1 MKNVHFLNGQLI
13 NEDDLLIS
21 PRDLGY
27 SRGYAVFEFMMIL
40 KGRPFMLE
48 KHMDR
53 LYRSCQEISLNL
65 PWPKELITDWVLQT
79 LKANESIEGEKVMR
93 VTISGGPS
101 LTLSPAKIPTIVIMV
116 DQRIPCP
123 PEDYANGVHVLL
135 SEFQRYKPQAKTIN
149 YIEAIRQFSNIP
161 NDIDEVIYHSKG
173 MVREGTKCNVF
184 ALINGSLVTPKTG
197 ILEGVTRDI
206 IINELQLSV
215 RAEARD
221 FSVQELLGAS
231 EVFTTTTSKGIMPVT
246 KLDNIAVGGGLVGPI
261 TKEVMSKFRNF
272 LESDLW

>member
-1 MKNVHFLNGQLI
+1 MKSVHFLNGQLV

-27 SRGYAVFEFMMIL
+27 SRGYAVFEFMMTS

-48 KHMDR
+48 KHIDR

-65 PWPKELITDWVLQT
+65 PWPKELITDWVVQT
-79 LKANESIEGEKVMR
+79 LKANESVEGEKVMR

-116 DQRIPCP
+116 DPRIPCP

-135 SEFQRYKPQAKTIN
+135 SEFQRYEPQAKTNN
-149 YIEAIRQFSNIP
+149 YIEAIRQFSSIP
-161 NDIDEVIYHSKG
+161 NDIDEVIYHSEG

-184 ALINGSLVTPKTG
+184 AVINGSLVTPKTG
-197 ILEGVTRDI
+197 ILEGITRDI

-231 EVFTTTTSKGIMPVT
+231 EVFITATGKDIMPVT
-246 KLDNIAVGGGLVGPI
+246 KLNNVPVGGGSVGPM
-261 TKEVMSKFRNF
+261 TKEAMSKFRNF